1 MSGVECILT
10 HLPKAATPSPITR
23 PCTRPASYPQI
34 PTQIFITDEL
44 PKTATGKIQR
54 RFMVDAFI
62 NKPKDGASA

>member
-1 MSGVECILT
+1 MGVNAIVSSSLT
-10 HLPKAATPSPITR
+10 PHASFLLTPLIKTLP
-23 PCTRPASYPQI
+23 QV

-62 NKPKDGASA
+62 TKKTGA